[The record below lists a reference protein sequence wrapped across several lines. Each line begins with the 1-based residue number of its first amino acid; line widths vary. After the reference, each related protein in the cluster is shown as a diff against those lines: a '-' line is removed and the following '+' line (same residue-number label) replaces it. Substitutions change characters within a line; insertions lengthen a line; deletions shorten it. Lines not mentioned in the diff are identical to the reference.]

1 MGDTLKY
8 LPIFVYM
15 INHDDLI
22 LKILSNKCG
31 YIDSNKLRKINIKY
45 PLIKYYLENRFD
57 YIENLNEAFNRIKY
71 HIEIRPKCPICGGKL
86 KYLNRKNHLYNN
98 HCSIKCRVKDKKVK
112 EKLEQTN
119 IIKYGCKCILGS
131 KEIRERI
138 KKTNLQKY
146 GVEYIGASKE
156 IQEKIK
162 KTCLNKYG
170 VEYIGAS
177 KEIQEKIKET
187 CLNKYGVMSPI
198 ESPEIRLKCK
208 ESYIKNFGVDNP
220 MKSNIVKEKSK
231 QTCLEKYGVE
241 YSFQSLKVKEK
252 SKQTC
257 LEKYGVDNY
266 SKTNEFNDKVK
277 NTCLLKYNRNYCLNI
292 DKSKQTCLEKYGV
305 SSWSKTDDF
314 KTIIKEKQK
323 EIKIK
328 YKQTCLEKYGVEY
341 ASQSQEIKEKIIES
355 KRRNHTFNTSKLE
368 EELYLYIKEKF
379 PLVKRQYKDKIRYPY
394 NCDFYIP
401 ELDYFI
407 ELQGYYTHNTHPY
420 NPNSIS
426 DQVLVERYKEKYG
439 TKCQAITIWTIKD
452 PEKRE
457 CAKHNHLNFKEV
469 WDLYEGKEFIDYIYN
484 EFKNINV

>member
-1 MGDTLKY
+1 MGDILKY

-22 LKILSNKCG
+22 LKILSNKRG

-119 IIKYGCKCILGS
+119 IIKYGCKCIFGS

-138 KKTNLQKY
+138 KKTNLQ
-146 GVEYIGASKE
+146 
-156 IQEKIK
+156 
-162 KTCLNKYG
+162 KYG

-198 ESPEIRLKCK
+198 ESPAIRLKCK

-231 QTCLEKYGVE
+231 QTCLEKY
-241 YSFQSLKVKEK
+241 L
-252 SKQTC
+252 
-257 LEKYGVDNY
+257 VDNY
-266 SKTNEFNDKVK
+266 SKTNEFNNKVK

-323 EIKIK
+323 ETKIK

-341 ASQSQEIKEKIIES
+341 AAQSQEIKEKIIES
-355 KRRNHTFNTSKLE
+355 KRRNHTFNTSKPE

-439 TKCQAITIWTIKD
+439 PKCQAITIWTIKD

>member
-1 MGDTLKY
+1 
-8 LPIFVYM
+8 M
-15 INHDDLI
+15 INHDNLI

-119 IIKYGCKCILGS
+119 IIKYGCKCIFGS

-146 GVEYIGASKE
+146 GVEYVGASKE

-162 KTCLNKYG
+162 ETCLNKYG
-170 VEYIGAS
+170 VEYIVES

-198 ESPEIRLKCK
+198 ESPAIRLKCK

-231 QTCLEKYGVE
+231 QTCLEKYGV
-241 YSFQSLKVKEK
+241 
-252 SKQTC
+252 
-257 LEKYGVDNY
+257 DNY
-266 SKTNEFNDKVK
+266 SKTNEFNNKVK

-355 KRRNHTFNTSKLE
+355 KRRNHTFNTSKPE

-379 PLVKRQYKDKIRYPY
+379 PSVKRQYKDKLRYPY

-420 NPNSIS
+420 NPNSIL
-426 DQVLVERYKEKYG
+426 DQVLVERYKERYG
-439 TKCQAITIWTIKD
+439 PKCQAITIWTIKD
-452 PEKRE
+452 PEKRD
-457 CAKHNHLNFKEV
+457 CAKRNHLNFKEV

-484 EFKNINV
+484 EFKNLNV

>member
-162 KTCLNKYG
+162 
-170 VEYIGAS
+170 
-177 KEIQEKIKET
+177 ET

-198 ESPEIRLKCK
+198 ESPTIRLKCK

-220 MKSNIVKEKSK
+220 MKSNI
-231 QTCLEKYGVE
+231 
-241 YSFQSLKVKEK
+241 VKEK

-292 DKSKQTCLEKYGV
+292 DKYKQTCLEKYGV
-305 SSWSKTDDF
+305 SSWFKTDDF

-355 KRRNHTFNTSKLE
+355 KRRNHTFNTSKPE

-439 TKCQAITIWTIKD
+439 PKCQAITIWTIKD